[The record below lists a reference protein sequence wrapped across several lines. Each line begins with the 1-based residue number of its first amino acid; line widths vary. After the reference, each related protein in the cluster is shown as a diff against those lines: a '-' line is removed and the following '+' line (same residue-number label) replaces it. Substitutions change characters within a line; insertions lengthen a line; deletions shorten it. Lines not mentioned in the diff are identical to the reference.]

1 MYADLVPMDRWISCL
16 KFICFT
22 ERSSVA
28 EFGSISYPSAIT
40 LSSHSSLDNGSGF
53 WYQPLGTKRNQS
65 NASAT
70 RLAQWS
76 SKRLR
81 NRATKHFPLLY
92 STPGRKQ
99 GEQSSGVDFVA
110 SSSPPAAAPLPEVM
124 RRREIDVRCIYPLL
138 LAYA

>member
-1 MYADLVPMDRWISCL
+1 MYADLVPIDRWIGCL

-40 LSSHSSLDNGSGF
+40 LSSHSSLDNGSRF

-70 RLAQWS
+70 RLAHENV
-76 SKRLR
+76 R
-81 NRATKHFPLLY
+81 TY
-92 STPGRKQ
+92 SNPILKIKGH
-99 GEQSSGVDFVA
+99 
-110 SSSPPAAAPLPEVM
+110 P
-124 RRREIDVRCIYPLL
+124 
-138 LAYA
+138 